1 MIPQTVENIL
11 DENFYISPCMDN
23 AELEAWL
30 ALLPAALQRVCG
42 VAVEKK
48 RGRELAEHEFELI
61 NARTYITLDDGINV
75 TTKKM
80 MAKANDGVI
89 AADKTR
95 INTSIGYDAAEVLV
109 KAVEAK
115 SMSVRKI
122 ATIRANTQ
130 QFSETEYV
138 VKQNQNRQ
146 QPVQAPPNFGQPQ
159 PGFQQSPVQQQNF
172 QQPQQPQGN
181 NSNYYPPTNQSSV

>member
-1 MIPQTVENIL
+1 MIPQTVENVL

-23 AELEAWL
+23 AELEGWL
-30 ALLPAALQRVCG
+30 ALLPAALQRVCSA
-42 VAVEKK
+42 AVDKK
-48 RGRELAEHEFELI
+48 RDREFAEHDFELV

-89 AADKTR
+89 AADRKR
-95 INTSIGYDAAEVLV
+95 IETAIGYEAAEVLV

-115 SMSVRKI
+115 SMSIRKI

-138 VKQNQNRQ
+138 IKQNQNRQ
-146 QPVQAPPNFGQPQ
+146 QPVQAPPNFGQP
-159 PGFQQSPVQQQNF
+159 
-172 QQPQQPQGN
+172 
-181 NSNYYPPTNQSSV
+181 